1 MAMGRPVAAETFRMR
16 AIVSMCSSMSPWANP
31 SRQTSTPASMS
42 SVSISSE
49 SDAGPMVATILV
61 RRVTVEPYRRVP
73 DSRVVS
79 SGDDLVTSRGLRI
92 PAAALTWW
100 ASRSGGPGGQHANTS
115 DTNVTVELVLDD
127 ADLPADVTERLRA
140 VHGDT
145 VRASSSDSRSQFRN
159 RQLARQRLADIV
171 DGAARPP
178 KRRRPTRPSRSAQRR
193 RLEAKRQQ
201 SEKKARRAWRPEA

>member
-1 MAMGRPVAAETFRMR
+1 M
-16 AIVSMCSSMSPWANP
+16 
-31 SRQTSTPASMS
+31 
-42 SVSISSE
+42 
-49 SDAGPMVATILV
+49 
-61 RRVTVEPYRRVP
+61 
-73 DSRVVS
+73 S

-115 DTNVTVELVLDD
+115 DTNVTVEL
-127 ADLPADVTERLRA
+127 DLGEAGLPDDVTERLRA
-140 VHGDT
+140 AHGDT

-159 RQLARQRLADIV
+159 RQLARKRLAELV

-178 KRRRPTRPSRSAQRR
+178 KRRRPTRPTRSSERR

-201 SEKKARRAWRPEA
+201 SEKKARRAWRPDP